1 MLLTIERHRREVFID
16 FVSGL
21 LRINPLERW
30 TPQQARGHPFI
41 TEAEWTGSYN
51 PLTDNRYAPSTTT
64 SRAVKAQSAQHVS
77 STDSGRRRHEQ
88 PKHSATYEQ
97 SPRYEP
103 PPVTYDPLHAPPQPP
118 PVYYSPRHAQVQPPH
133 HAPAQFIPQAQAHAY
148 IPQPPHIAHP
158 PQMLSIYPTT
168 QEWDPHRQQ
177 RVRDNRPRASTIGNM
192 DAIPLQLRQATQ
204 RIDPTQIRPSP
215 VYYPPHDIDGILS
228 EDGTEDSTSRNL
240 YAMHGG
246 FAKGMIPRKKSQS
259 NVQALNYHSP
269 QVPPARAQPPQGQGQ
284 MLVPPQQNLFRGS
297 ARALEDGLMPP
308 WQ

>member
-1 MLLTIERHRREVFID
+1 MFID

-41 TEAEWTGSYN
+41 TEAEWTGPYN
-51 PLTDNRYAPSTTT
+51 PLAESRYTPTNTQ
-64 SRAVKAQSAQHVS
+64 SRAGKAQSVQHIPPA
-77 STDSGRRRHEQ
+77 DSNRRRLDQ
-88 PKHSATYEQ
+88 SKHPSSYEQ
-97 SPRYEP
+97 SPRYDAPTVSYEQ
-103 PPVTYDPLHAPPQPP
+103 VHVPPQPP
-118 PVYYSPRHAQVQPPH
+118 PVYYSPRHAQAQPH
-133 HAPAQFIPQAQAHAY
+133 HSSAQFLPQTQSHAY
-148 IPQPPHIAHP
+148 IPKPPHISHA
-158 PQMLSIYPTT
+158 PQMLSVYPAS

-177 RVRDNRPRASTIGNM
+177 RVRDNRPRASTIGNL

-228 EDGTEDSTSRNL
+228 DDGTEDSTSRNL

-246 FAKGMIPRKKSQS
+246 YDQGMRPRKKSQS
-259 NVQALNYHSP
+259 NVQGMTPYHPS
-269 QVPPARAQPPQGQGQ
+269 QVGQPRAQQPQGQGQ